1 MDARR
6 LGRGLA
12 ASVVVLMQTA
22 VVAYARTSATN
33 ALVSTLSASRQ
44 FTAYANDR
52 LLPSA
57 LCVYADHVKRE
68 WLQRLD
74 MADNWRDPIILL
86 VRAREESH
94 PDAMPISMVVFQT
107 DTHFKYQI
115 QCFVPPRIDEAKLRA
130 TIIEALCFEW
140 ANRHQTTVRNKAYT
154 MSPVPV
160 WLVQGMAAS
169 MQGRQETLLA
179 IAQRSVAAGR
189 PPRAADLLDAKSLPV
204 DPLER
209 QLFQAS
215 AWMLME
221 SLLELPE
228 GARKLRDFLSE
239 LGVEKNANSAFWMAY
254 HADFPQG
261 TTLEKWWSL
270 GLIRHTAVTSAEN
283 LAVENT
289 AGQLDAI
296 LVTKLSSSGAHE
308 GTLDET
314 DVTIEKLSQYADAPW
329 LKDVLKLK
337 IDQLGALR
345 GRAHPLYQPV
355 LDKYI
360 EAVIWL
366 HRGSATRFRRAV
378 NGAETARAAAEERSR
393 RVAAYM
399 DQAESV
405 NAPEELAK
413 VFTGYFQTLD
423 QFQKLD
429 TDRRSP
435 ISDYLDKFDH

>member
-1 MDARR
+1 MNARR
-6 LGRGLA
+6 LGPWLA
-12 ASVVVLMQTA
+12 AGVVVVMQTVA
-22 VVAYARTSATN
+22 VAGAHAGATN

-44 FTAYANDR
+44 FTACANDR

-68 WLQRLD
+68 WLRCLD
-74 MADNWRDPIILL
+74 VADNWRDPIILF
-86 VRAREESH
+86 VRTREESQL
-94 PDAMPISMVVFQT
+94 DALPISMIVFQT
-107 DTHFKYQI
+107 DTHFRYQI

-130 TIIEALCFEW
+130 TIIEALCSEW
-140 ANRHQTTVRNKAYT
+140 ANRQQTTVRNQAYT
-154 MSPVPV
+154 MSPTPV

-179 IAQRSVAAGR
+179 VAQRSVAAGR
-189 PPRAADLLDAKSLPV
+189 PPRAADLLEAKSLPV

-215 AWMLME
+215 AWMLMD
-221 SLLELPE
+221 SLRQLPE

-239 LGVEKNANSAFWMAY
+239 LGAEKNANSAFWVVY

-261 TTLEKWWSL
+261 TALEKWWSL
-270 GLIRHTAVTSAEN
+270 ELIRHTWVSSAQD
-283 LAVENT
+283 LTVEDT

-296 LVTKLSSSGAHE
+296 LVTKLSSAGGHE
-308 GTLDET
+308 GTLGET
-314 DVTIEKLSQYADAPW
+314 DVAIEKLAQYADAPW

-337 IDQLGALR
+337 IDRLGALR
-345 GRAHPLYQPV
+345 SRAHPLYQPV

-366 HRGSATRFRRAV
+366 HRGSAVRFRRAV
-378 NGAETARAAAEERSR
+378 NAANAARAAVEVRSR
-393 RVAAYM
+393 RVAAYL

-405 NAPEELAK
+405 NAPEELTKA
-413 VFTGYFQTLD
+413 FTGYFQTLD

-429 TDRRSP
+429 TERRSP